1 MERDG
6 RSVQPRE
13 VHMKTKPIIMFVVVA
28 LSSVFAIVAP
38 SDSARAGQLDPK
50 CFTECN
56 KNNKACTAS
65 CGTNTTCINAC
76 IATFRQCTS
85 GCSK

>member
-1 MERDG
+1 MELDG

-13 VHMKTKPIIMFVVVA
+13 VHMKPKPIITFVLA
-28 LSSVFAIVAP
+28 LATVFAIVAP
-38 SDSARAGQLDPK
+38 GDSARAGQLDAK
-50 CFTECN
+50 CFAECN

-65 CGTNTTCINAC
+65 CGTNTSCVSGC